1 MSDEQDK
8 TARIRELNDAF
19 RKTFAGGRMMM
30 SASVAAL
37 PHMVRSAAWL
47 KVSEFNEWDAGNDP
61 YHEHDFLTFELCNRK
76 FFWKCDYYAPDMQT
90 GSEDPSD
97 PAKTAR
103 VGLLML
109 AEDY

>member
-1 MSDEQDK
+1 MSSAKD
-8 TARIRELNDAF
+8 TVACTRELNDTF

-37 PHMVRSAAWL
+37 PDMVKSAAWL
-47 KVSEFNEWDAGNDP
+47 KVSEFNEWDADNDP
-61 YHEHDFLTFELCNRK
+61 HHEHDFLSFELCNRT
-76 FFWKCDYYAPDMQT
+76 FFWKCDYYAPDMES

-97 PAKTAR
+97 PSKTTR
-103 VGLLML
+103 VGMLML